1 LAKGDKK
8 MAEVLLRELDPLFED
23 RQSIKEFKEK
33 GKTISSEALAIA
45 IRELQKKPDVEKSSV
60 LNTILNESEDEA
72 VKKAAIQELV
82 RMKSGELTDILATY
96 LRKNQTNSPAKV
108 EAIRALGKAAIKRYL
123 DRK

>member
-1 LAKGDKK
+1 

-45 IRELQKKPDVEKSSV
+45 IRELQKKPDIEKSSV

-82 RMKSGELTDILATY
+82 RMKSSELTDILATY